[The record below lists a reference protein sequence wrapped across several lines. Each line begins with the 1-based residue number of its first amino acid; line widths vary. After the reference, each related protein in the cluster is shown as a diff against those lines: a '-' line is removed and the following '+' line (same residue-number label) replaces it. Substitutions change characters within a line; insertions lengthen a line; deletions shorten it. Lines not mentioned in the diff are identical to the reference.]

1 MKVWSTHGYSNTT
14 CNAFV
19 EPAPT
24 AESNE
29 AKQNL
34 ERWLF
39 YFDRFTKHELSA
51 ALDKE
56 LLARTEERM
65 REVQE
70 NSDMSWFP
78 MTGAIVLRM
87 PSV

>member
-1 MKVWSTHGYSNTT
+1 MQAWSVHGYSNTT

-19 EPAPT
+19 EPEPT

-39 YFDRFTKHELSA
+39 YFDRFTNHDLSTK
-51 ALDKE
+51 LDKA
-56 LLARTEERM
+56 LLERTEERV

-70 NSDMSWFP
+70 NSDMSWIEVRLAAAVF
-78 MTGAIVLRM
+78 
-87 PSV
+87 